1 MTTARTRPCEAE
13 AIRSARGAA
22 CTVRQQRWVLAAT
35 ILASTIAYVDESV
48 VNVALPAIGRD
59 LAASPAALQWVINA
73 YTLCLAAFLLVG
85 GAAGDRLGRRRIFIA
100 GVALFGLASLGCG
113 LSRDTRA
120 ADRRAGGC
128 RASARR
134 CSFPVR
140 WPSSARPFP
149 RANAAA
155 PSAPGRASPPSPP
168 PSARCWAAGSSITC
182 PGRRSFSST
191 RCSASPPSGSPGAV
205 CRKASIPRRRPASTG
220 RAHCWPSPAWP
231 AWPSA

>member
-1 MTTARTRPCEAE
+1 MTVARTRPCEAE
-13 AIRSARGAA
+13 AIRSARGVA

-59 LAASPAALQWVINA
+59 LAAEPAALQWVINA

-100 GVALFGLASLGCG
+100 GVALFGAASLGCG
-113 LSRDTRA
+113 LSRDIGQLIAARA
-120 ADRRAGGC
+120 VQGLGAALLIPCSLAIIGAAFPENERGRAIGTWAGF
-128 RASARR
+128 SAI
-134 CSFPVR
+134 
-140 WPSSARPFP
+140 
-149 RANAAA
+149 AAA
-155 PSAPGRASPPSPP
+155 VGPLLGGWIVDHLPWQAIFFINP
-168 PSARCWAAGSSITC
+168 
-182 PGRRSFSST
+182 
-191 RCSASPPSGSPGAV
+191 CSALPRSGLPGV
-205 CRKASIPRRRPASTG
+205 ICRKASIPTRRPASTG